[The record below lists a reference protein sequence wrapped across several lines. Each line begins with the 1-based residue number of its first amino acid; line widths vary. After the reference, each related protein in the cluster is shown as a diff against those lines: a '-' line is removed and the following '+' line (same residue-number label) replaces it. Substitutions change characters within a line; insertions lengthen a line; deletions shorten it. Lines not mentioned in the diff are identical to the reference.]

1 MAEVDL
7 LIKLFDTLKDS
18 IKDMQNLCQALL
30 TNQTSI
36 GSYMKSLPMDEVK
49 QLLKEHSKESTDEI
63 GTCTETVETQTDTIL
78 TEVRDLKGK
87 VRTMIVVVLVAFAL
101 FTSAVLI
108 GRLSIDTNKTH
119 DEMIPTIVEEVIK
132 QLDIKE

>member
-87 VRTMIVVVLVAFAL
+87 VRTMIIVVLVAFAL

-108 GRLSIDTNKTH
+108 GRLSIDTNKAH